1 MIVLVIGVVTDL
13 NVTILPCR
21 NRVYELA
28 KPLNKRV
35 QQKIDF
41 LFSPLG
47 RVRKQV
53 LLFAHIERFNV
64 FRMQDFSF

>member
-28 KPLNKRV
+28 KSLNKRV

-41 LFSPLG
+41 LFSPIG
-47 RVRKQV
+47 RLRKQ
-53 LLFAHIERFNV
+53 INTIYI
-64 FRMQDFSF
+64 MTKD